1 MRVRLWHKLLVIV
14 VLILI
19 GAIGGLTFFTY
30 QATREAMFEEFNIRG
45 RELAKAIASESMN
58 YYQTQDVE
66 GFTTL
71 LQSLGEAEG
80 VLAIL
85 AYTGQAHLW
94 VESSIIELASS
105 ELALTTSPAR
115 SSRESLLP
123 NGMRV
128 TEFFHPVPF
137 PFLPQQVG
145 PPETQGWIRVIL
157 DRQSL
162 EARLILVLWR
172 TLGISVFIMAVG
184 GGLVFV
190 LLRQSLKVITP
201 LTDATQ
207 QVASGRLDISVPVH
221 SNDELG
227 QLATG
232 FNQMTERLH
241 QTTVSKEYLDS
252 ILKSMIDPLIV
263 LKPNRTIQTV
273 NQATL
278 NLLGFNESDLVG
290 QKADLLFPPD
300 QNPMSGGGFDALL
313 SKGTIEHTETSYQT
327 KDGKQIP
334 VLFSAA
340 LMHDGEGR
348 MEGIACVAQDI
359 TTRKQAEDE
368 LRLSH
373 GLLESIHRAK
383 ADFIASSD
391 PHTTFQELLSS
402 LLPLTKSTFG
412 LLAETGEDKTSHSRL
427 KTHALCTNV
436 EAALTTT
443 SNVEL
448 SRPPN
453 EEDDILQLVD
463 ILKPVHEQ
471 VLVTG
476 QAVSTS
482 FPRQHS
488 QTTSLE
494 EKPVYRLTAVL
505 SLPIFSHDQ
514 LVGLLTLANGDK
526 GSDEKTINDLQPIL
540 STCGHLIEAYRNEQ
554 RRIQAEAA
562 LQESV
567 ERFDM
572 AVRGSRDGL
581 WDAWAVSDD
590 WFDPQNPV
598 YFSPR
603 FKALLGFKDHEFENV
618 LESWVSRLHPEDR
631 ERAFRDLEAHLRQS
645 IPYDSE
651 YRMITKDGE
660 CRWYAG
666 RGEAVRDD
674 TGRPVRISGSFTD
687 ITERKQAQAEL
698 EKANA
703 RLKELDQLRSQF
715 FADISHELRTP
726 LTVIRGEAEVTL
738 RGKDK
743 PITDYK
749 TSLER
754 IVQLTEEV
762 NKLVSDLLF
771 LARSETGTIQI
782 TKSEVSLENLLQ
794 DVLQEAT
801 ILAQKKHSMVTL
813 LDLPAPSRIYGDPQR
828 LKQLLLI
835 LLDNAIKYSDPNSH
849 IQMGLNV
856 DAQYATI
863 EIVDQGQGIAEQD
876 LPHIFDRF
884 YRGHRVKDHTQ
895 PGAGLGLAIA
905 KWITEAHG
913 GHISFSSRPGEGS
926 TATIRFP
933 QQSLASEIQYET
945 TPHRG

>member
-1 MRVRLWHKLLVIV
+1 MRFRLWQKLLVIV
-14 VLILI
+14 VVILI
-19 GAIGGLTFFTY
+19 GAIGGLTMFTY

-58 YYQTQDVE
+58 YYQNQDVE

-137 PFLPQQVG
+137 PFLPGQVG

-157 DRQSL
+157 DRHSL

-172 TLGISVFIMAVG
+172 TLGISVFIMVIG

-232 FNQMTERLH
+232 FNQMTERLY

-252 ILKSMIDPLIV
+252 ILKSMLDCLVV
-263 LKPNRTIQTV
+263 LDTKGIIQSINRSAEQ
-273 NQATL
+273 
-278 NLLGFNESDLVG
+278 LLGFHRDELIG
-290 QKADLLFPPD
+290 QHIGILFPST
-300 QNPMSGGGFDALL
+300 QNLL
-313 SKGTIEHTETSYQT
+313 PPQRISQLLEEGSYAHVESCYRTKQGTIVS
-327 KDGKQIP
+327 I
-334 VLFSAA
+334 LFSAA
-340 LMHDGEGR
+340 TIKEANGAIQ
-348 MEGIACVAQDI
+348 GIACLAQ
-359 TTRKQAEDE
+359 
-368 LRLSH
+368 
-373 GLLESIHRAK
+373 
-383 ADFIASSD
+383 
-391 PHTTFQELLSS
+391 
-402 LLPLTKSTFG
+402 
-412 LLAETGEDKTSHSRL
+412 
-427 KTHALCTNV
+427 
-436 EAALTTT
+436 
-443 SNVEL
+443 
-448 SRPPN
+448 
-453 EEDDILQLVD
+453 
-463 ILKPVHEQ
+463 
-471 VLVTG
+471 
-476 QAVSTS
+476 
-482 FPRQHS
+482 
-488 QTTSLE
+488 
-494 EKPVYRLTAVL
+494 
-505 SLPIFSHDQ
+505 
-514 LVGLLTLANGDK
+514 
-526 GSDEKTINDLQPIL
+526 
-540 STCGHLIEAYRNEQ
+540 
-554 RRIQAEAA
+554 
-562 LQESV
+562 
-567 ERFDM
+567 
-572 AVRGSRDGL
+572 
-581 WDAWAVSDD
+581 
-590 WFDPQNPV
+590 
-598 YFSPR
+598 
-603 FKALLGFKDHEFENV
+603 
-618 LESWVSRLHPEDR
+618 
-631 ERAFRDLEAHLRQS
+631 
-645 IPYDSE
+645 
-651 YRMITKDGE
+651 
-660 CRWYAG
+660 
-666 RGEAVRDD
+666 
-674 TGRPVRISGSFTD
+674 D
-687 ITERKQAQAEL
+687 ITERKKAQAAL

-703 RLKELDQLRSQF
+703 RLKELDKLRSQF

-782 TKSEVSLENLLQ
+782 TKTEVDLENLLQ
-794 DVLQEAT
+794 DVLQEAV
-801 ILAQKKHSMVTL
+801 ILAQKKHSMITL
-813 LDLPAPSRIYGDPQR
+813 INPPAPSRIYGDPQR

-849 IQMGLNV
+849 IKMGLNV
-856 DAQYATI
+856 DSQYATI

>member
-1 MRVRLWHKLLVIV
+1 MRFRLWQKLLVIV

-30 QATREAMFEEFNIRG
+30 QGTREAMFEEFIIRG

-58 YYQTQDVE
+58 YYHTRDVE
-66 GFTTL
+66 GFTNL

-80 VLAIL
+80 VLAII
-85 AYTGQAHLW
+85 AYAGNSDLW
-94 VESSIIELASS
+94 VESSIIELAPS
-105 ELALTTSPAR
+105 ELVLGTSPNR
-115 SSRESLLP
+115 PHQESVLR
-123 NGMRV
+123 NGMGV
-128 TEFFHPVPF
+128 TEFVHPVPF
-137 PFLPQQVG
+137 PFLPQQEG

-172 TLGISVFIMAVG
+172 TLGISALTMIVG

-190 LLRQSLKVITP
+190 VLRHSLKVVTP
-201 LTDATQ
+201 LTNATQ
-207 QVASGRLDISVPVH
+207 LVASGRLDISVPVH

-232 FNQMTERLH
+232 FNQMTERLY
-241 QTTVSKEYLDS
+241 QTTVSKEYLDR
-252 ILKSMIDPLIV
+252 ILKSMIDSLFV
-263 LKPNRTIQTV
+263 LNPNRTVQTV

-278 NLLGFNESDLVG
+278 NLLGYRESELVG
-290 QKADLLFPPD
+290 QKADILFPTT
-300 QNPMSGGGFDALL
+300 QNPISGGGFDELL
-313 SKGTIEHTETSYQT
+313 RKGTIDHTETFYQT
-327 KDGKQIP
+327 KDGRRIP

-340 LMHDGEGR
+340 PMHDRQGT
-348 MEGIACVAQDI
+348 MQGIACVAQDI

-373 GLLESIHRAK
+373 GLLESIHRAQ
-383 ADFIASSD
+383 AHFIASTD
-391 PHTTFQELLSS
+391 PHTAFQELLSS

-412 LLAETGEDKTSHSRL
+412 LLAETGVDKTRHSYL
-427 KTHALCTNV
+427 KTHALCTNTDGV
-436 EAALTTT
+436 LTTT
-443 SNVEL
+443 SGVEL

-453 EEDDILQLVD
+453 EEYDRLQ
-463 ILKPVHEQ
+463 PVFEK
-471 VLVTG
+471 VIATG
-476 QAVSTS
+476 QAVATRL
-482 FPRQHS
+482 PRPN
-488 QTTSLE
+488 LLINPLG
-494 EKPVYRLTAVL
+494 EKPVFRLTDAL
-505 SLPIFSHDQ
+505 SLPIFSQDQ
-514 LVGLLTLANGDK
+514 LVGLLTLANVDK
-526 GSDEKTINDLQPIL
+526 GYDEKTINDLQPIL

-572 AVRGSRDGL
+572 AVRGSHDGL

-590 WFDPQNPV
+590 WFDPRNPV

-603 FKALLGFKDHEFENV
+603 FKALLGFQDHEFDNV
-618 LESWVSRLHPEDR
+618 LGSWMSRLHPEDR
-631 ERAFRDLEAHLRQS
+631 EKAFHDLKAHLVQN

-660 CRWYAG
+660 CRWFSG
-666 RGEAVRDD
+666 RGEAIRDD
-674 TGRPVRISGSFTD
+674 AGQPVRISGSFTD
-687 ITERKQAQAEL
+687 ITERKQAQDEL

-743 PITDYK
+743 PILDYK
-749 TSLER
+749 TSLEH
-754 IVQLTEEV
+754 IVQLTEEL

-782 TKSEVSLENLLQ
+782 TKTELALENLLQ
-794 DVLQEAT
+794 DVLQEAV
-801 ILAQKKHSMVTL
+801 ILAQKKHIMITFI
-813 LDLPAPSRIYGDPQR
+813 DPPASGRIYGDPQR
-828 LKQLLLI
+828 LKQLFLI

-856 DAQYATI
+856 DSEYATI
-863 EIVDQGQGIAEQD
+863 EMVDQGQGITEQD

-913 GHISFSSRPGEGS
+913 GQISFSSRPGEGTTVTLRFAQHPS
-926 TATIRFP
+926 TC
-933 QQSLASEIQYET
+933 EIEHET

>member
-1 MRVRLWHKLLVIV
+1 MISMCVRLWHKLLVIV

-85 AYTGQAHLW
+85 AYTGQSNLW
-94 VESSIIELASS
+94 IESSFIELASS
-105 ELALTTSPAR
+105 ELALSTSPTR

-123 NGMRV
+123 NRMRV

-137 PFLPQQVG
+137 PFSSDQVG
-145 PPETQGWIRVIL
+145 PPNTQGWIRVIL

-201 LTDATQ
+201 LTNATQ

-263 LKPNRTIQTV
+263 INPNRTVQTV

-278 NLLGFNESDLVG
+278 TLLGYSESDLVG
-290 QKADLLFPPD
+290 QKADILFP
-300 QNPMSGGGFDALL
+300 QNQNLMSSDEFDELL
-313 SKGTIEHTETSYQT
+313 RRGTIDHTETSYQT
-327 KDGKQIP
+327 KEGQRIP

-340 LMHDGEGR
+340 LMHDGKGM

-373 GLLESIHRAK
+373 GLLKAIHKAK
-383 ADFIASSD
+383 AQFIATTD
-391 PHTTFQELLSS
+391 PHTTFQNLLTS

-412 LLAETGEDKTSHSRL
+412 LLSETSEDKTTPSSL
-427 KTHALCTNV
+427 KTHAVC
-436 EAALTTT
+436 
-443 SNVEL
+443 
-448 SRPPN
+448 PN
-453 EEDDILQLVD
+453 ARNDIFDIIDILQP
-463 ILKPVHEQ
+463 IFEQ
-471 VLVTG
+471 VFSTEH
-476 QAVSTS
+476 AVSTNLS
-482 FPRQHS
+482 KQNPHANPLVEKHAFPF
-488 QTTSLE
+488 
-494 EKPVYRLTAVL
+494 TAVL

-526 GSDEKTINDLQPIL
+526 GYNEKTINDLQPIL

-618 LESWVSRLHPEDR
+618 LESWKARLYPEDR

-743 PITDYK
+743 PILDYK

-782 TKSEVSLENLLQ
+782 TKMEVDLEILLQ
-794 DVLQEAT
+794 DVLQEAV
-801 ILAQKKHSMVTL
+801 ILAQKKHSMITL
-813 LDLPAPSRIYGDPQR
+813 SEPLAPSRIYGDPQR

-835 LLDNAIKYSDPNSH
+835 LLDNAIKYSDPNSN

-856 DAQYATI
+856 DSHYATI
-863 EIVDQGQGIAEQD
+863 EIVDQGQGIADQD

-905 KWITEAHG
+905 KWITEVHG
-913 GHISFSSRPGEGS
+913 GHISFSSRQGEGS
-926 TATIRFP
+926 TATIRLP
-933 QQSLASEIQYET
+933 QQSVASEIQHET
-945 TPHRG
+945 SPHRG